1 MDNNKYTATEV
12 FEGLKENVIF
22 VDYDELRFNR
32 NNLIPKA
39 EKVMKTGQTRV
50 AQNILFTLS
59 AINKEFEALKQGYN
73 TYVNKE
79 LLFEYIEKCDTRS
92 VVINYL
98 KDFPREVPDGWINY
112 KAYSDDFL
120 KGK

>member
-39 EKVMKTGQTRV
+39 
-50 AQNILFTLS
+50 NILFL
-59 AINKEFEALKQGYN
+59 EPHY
-73 TYVNKE
+73 
-79 LLFEYIEKCDTRS
+79 
-92 VVINYL
+92 
-98 KDFPREVPDGWINY
+98 
-112 KAYSDDFL
+112 
-120 KGK
+120 